1 MGGIFYLCWE
11 TTRYGCA
18 SSYNPIA
25 CKIRQNKKTTKF
37 TLNCLEPELDSYQII
52 KLQYLNLRITLNK
65 KIYREIL
72 PLQRD
77 ESQNFM
83 QKVIQKLRLQGIVIG
98 IGFSSKIANFE
109 WLKMGVNGLF
119 SKFLNFLHFE
129 FWFSKLKDTFI
140 FLSERFH
147 ISVGKW
153 LYSFQKM
160 MQKNKTDKFQS
171 WLKKLNM
178 RNFFIFLLI
187 KITSNYQALMFK
199 TVDFTGNWLFFK

>member
-1 MGGIFYLCWE
+1 M
-11 TTRYGCA
+11 
-18 SSYNPIA
+18 
-25 CKIRQNKKTTKF
+25 
-37 TLNCLEPELDSYQII
+37 
-52 KLQYLNLRITLNK
+52 NLRITLNK

-83 QKVIQKLRLQGIVIG
+83 QKVMQKLRLQGIVIG

-187 KITSNYQALMFK
+187 KIASNYQALMFK

>member
-1 MGGIFYLCWE
+1 MGDIFYLCWE
-11 TTRYGCA
+11 TTRCGCA

-72 PLQRD
+72 SLQRD

-109 WLKMGVNGLF
+109 
-119 SKFLNFLHFE
+119 
-129 FWFSKLKDTFI
+129 
-140 FLSERFH
+140 
-147 ISVGKW
+147 
-153 LYSFQKM
+153 
-160 MQKNKTDKFQS
+160 
-171 WLKKLNM
+171 
-178 RNFFIFLLI
+178 
-187 KITSNYQALMFK
+187 
-199 TVDFTGNWLFFK
+199 